1 MDAFCY
7 ILLLEHDI
15 SKHTCYY
22 IMILVLLLQIF
33 LGLQKLLG
41 KSFPVGVDNLTWTL
55 LKPIRSEGLD
65 IDLPDIEAL
74 TEVYSK
80 LNIALGV
87 MHECFEPVKE
97 PHTRRDVVEDV
108 IFCRG

>member
-1 MDAFCY
+1 MF
-7 ILLLEHDI
+7 L
-15 SKHTCYY
+15 
-22 IMILVLLLQIF
+22 LLLQLF

-41 KSFPVGVDNLTWTL
+41 KSIPVGVDDLTWTL
-55 LKPIRSEGLD
+55 LKPIGSDGVD

-74 TEVYSK
+74 TVAYSK
-80 LNIALGV
+80 LSIALDV

-97 PHTRRDVVEDV
+97 PLTRRDIVEDV